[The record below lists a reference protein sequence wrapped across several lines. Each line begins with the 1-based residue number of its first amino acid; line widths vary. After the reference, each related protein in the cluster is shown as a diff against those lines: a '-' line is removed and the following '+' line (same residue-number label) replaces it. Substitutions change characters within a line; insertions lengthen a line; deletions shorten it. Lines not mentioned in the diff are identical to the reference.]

1 MSNESIRGEIDLLR
15 RQVSMTHDAVRKNVE
30 GLTHADSLVQPL
42 PDGNRLNWVMGHLVL
57 VDQRMLRR
65 VGLPQ
70 VMPEDALARYSRG
83 TPPLQESD
91 EATDF
96 RTLVDAWNMS
106 QPRLDAGL
114 DALTPAALESLA
126 GATPAGKPTDTVR
139 TLLTTLAFHQ
149 AYHAGQ
155 TGVLR
160 RMAGKPGAIK

>member
-1 MSNESIRGEIDLLR
+1 MSNVRIPGEIDLLR

-65 VGLPQ
+65 LGQPP
-70 VMPEDALARYSRG
+70 VMPEEALARYGRG
-83 TPPLQESD
+83 TPPLQEAD

-96 RTLVDAWNMS
+96 RTLVDAWNAS

-114 DALTPAALESLA
+114 DALTPEALEAIA
-126 GATPAGKPTDTVR
+126 GATPAGAPTDTVR
-139 TLLTTLAFHQ
+139 TLLATLVFHQ

-160 RMAGKPGAIK
+160 RIAGKPGAIK